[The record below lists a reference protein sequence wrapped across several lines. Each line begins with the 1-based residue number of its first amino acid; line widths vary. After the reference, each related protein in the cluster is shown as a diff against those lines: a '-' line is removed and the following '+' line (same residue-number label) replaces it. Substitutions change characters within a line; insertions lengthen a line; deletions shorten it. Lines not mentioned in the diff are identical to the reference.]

1 MKEQIFEQ
9 ISNDI
14 KSAMKSR
21 DKIALET
28 LRSIK
33 KEFIEAKTAKDSI
46 GVLEDEQ
53 AIKIMQKMVKQRK
66 ETATIY
72 AEQQRP
78 ELAEKENAEAAVIQK
93 YLPTQMNDE
102 ELTVALQTIINELGI
117 TDIKEIG
124 KLMGVATKKLAG
136 KIDGKSISNKAKQLL
151 S

>member
-102 ELTVALQTIINELGI
+102 ELTVALQTIIDELGI